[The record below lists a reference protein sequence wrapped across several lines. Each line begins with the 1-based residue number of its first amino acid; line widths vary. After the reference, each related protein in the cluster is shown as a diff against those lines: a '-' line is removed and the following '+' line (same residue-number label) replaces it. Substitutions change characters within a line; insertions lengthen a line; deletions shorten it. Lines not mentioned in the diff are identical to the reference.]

1 MRLNIMGKLMLG
13 FGAVLLLMLGTC
25 LFLIMQMRSMNND
38 FTGLI
43 KLKAYAYG
51 ESNDALAHYNAAA
64 AYLRQYILTR
74 DEDLASRYQQS
85 VKDGDDGLEK
95 VAPLLERAEAKDLL
109 QKFQAQAADFK
120 QYGDQVISLIKASK
134 SASEADRVKI
144 EEQLAQHHQSHSGV
158 VRNLTGAGTAFA
170 DFEKQV
176 LDDGAGRTASRAN
189 RAIAISIILVAVTI
203 VLGLLVA
210 FIIARMITAPI
221 RLVDAGA
228 AKIAAGDLSGEGIDL
243 KTKDE
248 TGRLAESFNTM
259 LHNLKE
265 IVRHLQEKSDTLASS
280 ASELSASA
288 QNVSA
293 GASETASTISQVAG
307 TVEQVTGN
315 ASHIAGMAEQAAVHA
330 REGSEGIRNIR
341 MQMDAIQQA
350 AAGTGEVIRNLYET
364 TSRITQIVELI
375 THITDQTNLLAL
387 NAAIEAARAGEHGRG
402 FAVVAEEVRQLAE
415 QSAGAAKEIYAL
427 ITTIQQESQKAV
439 QSMEM
444 SVARVEN
451 GVQVVEEVG
460 LTFER
465 IIEAVQKLAGEIR
478 EVAAAAEE
486 MSSAVQNVAAAAEEQ
501 TAAMEE
507 VSSTTQNLAGLA
519 GELDTLAGHFKLA

>member
-25 LFLIMQMRSMNND
+25 LFLIMQMRNMNND
-38 FTGLI
+38 YTGLI
-43 KLKAYAYG
+43 KIKALAYG
-51 ESNDALAHYNAAA
+51 ESFEALAHYNAAA

-74 DEDLASRYQQS
+74 EEDLASRYQQS
-85 VKDGDDGLEK
+85 VKNGDDKLGK
-95 VAPLLERAEAKDLL
+95 IAPLLERAEEKDLL

-120 QYGDQVISLIKASK
+120 QEADQIISLVKASK
-134 SASEADRVKI
+134 SASEGERAVI
-144 EEQLAQHHQSHSGV
+144 EERLAQIESRSTV
-158 VRNLTGAGTAFA
+158 VRNLISAGTALA

-176 LDDGAGRTASRAN
+176 LDDDANRTLSRAN
-189 RAIAISIILVAVTI
+189 RDINISIILVAVTI
-203 VLGLLVA
+203 VLGLILA
-210 FIIARMITAPI
+210 LFIARMITAPI
-221 RLVDAGA
+221 RLLDAGA
-228 AKIAAGDLSGEGIDL
+228 AKIAAGDLSGEGINL

-248 TGRLAESFNTM
+248 AGRLAESFNTM
-259 LHNLKE
+259 LYNLKE
-265 IVRHLQEKSDTLASS
+265 IVRHLQEKSDVLTSS

-307 TVEQVTGN
+307 TVEQVTSN
-315 ASHIAGMAEQAAVHA
+315 VSHIAEMAELAAGHA

-402 FAVVAEEVRQLAE
+402 FAVVAEEVRKLAG

-444 SVARVEN
+444 SVTRVEN

-460 LTFER
+460 VTFER

-478 EVAAAAEE
+478 EVAEAAEE